1 MKEEITKAYHDAQF
15 LRKDLQEA
23 YGKSDNLA
31 GIIIFDLLMDAS
43 DIEKKLKQL
52 NSTLEVD

>member
-15 LRKDLQEA
+15 SRKELQEA

-52 NSTLEVD
+52 NKALEVD